1 VYSPRVYGAGHRSLC
16 VGRVEAHSMIFQ
28 FARVVIHS
36 FNNCCS
42 QQRRGLWPTVQEF
55 CVSSRVLYRIFA
67 TEGDF
72 TSLVLEPFDKLPEPA
87 CPFRRFWIFW
97 ATMARRV

>member
-42 QQRRGLWPTVQEF
+42 QQRRGLCPTVQEF
-55 CVSSRVLYRIFA
+55 CVSSRVLYRRIFA

-72 TSLVLEPFDKLPEPA
+72 TWGTFDKIPEAA

>member
-1 VYSPRVYGAGHRSLC
+1 MCILLVSTAPAIVLYVA
-16 VGRVEAHSMIFQ
+16 RVEAHSMIFQ

-72 TSLVLEPFDKLPEPA
+72 TCFGT
-87 CPFRRFWIFW
+87 F
-97 ATMARRV
+97 